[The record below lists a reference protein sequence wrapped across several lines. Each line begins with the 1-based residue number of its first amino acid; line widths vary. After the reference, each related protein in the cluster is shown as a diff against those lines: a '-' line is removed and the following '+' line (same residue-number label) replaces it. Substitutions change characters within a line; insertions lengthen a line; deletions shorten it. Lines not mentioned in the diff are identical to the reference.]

1 MFSMFLMFSMCSMLI
16 GVASFSQDLGDH
28 IGEQHLFERRA
39 SVSNNASADNTL
51 VSNNLQRTSAST
63 GASSARA
70 YKRRSSTSTNSTFG
84 RHLKANDWFRH
95 DDNGAGTTT
104 RPTTLAASPSV
115 SKRRNVNSNNN
126 NTTSNG
132 SQSPAKVW
140 RMTHRPP
147 ASPAARQAAEEKFSR
162 KAYAG
167 AAGVSARDA
176 DRRQAVQRSGRKHVV
191 RTNNNLFHNMQY
203 PQGTQ

>member
-1 MFSMFLMFSMCSMLI
+1 MLLD
-16 GVASFSQDLGDH
+16 VASFSQDLGDH

-51 VSNNLQRTSAST
+51 VSNNLQRTSANSASTGAST
-63 GASSARA
+63 GASSASA
-70 YKRRSSTSTNSTFG
+70 YKRRSSTSTNSAFG

-95 DDNGAGTTT
+95 DDNGAATTT

-115 SKRRNVNSNNN
+115 SKRRNVNSNNTT
-126 NTTSNG
+126 TTSNG

>member
-1 MFSMFLMFSMCSMLI
+1 
-16 GVASFSQDLGDH
+16 VKP
-28 IGEQHLFERRA
+28 RRNA
-39 SVSNNASADNTL
+39 NASADNTL
-51 VSNNLQRTSAST
+51 VSNNLQRTSANSAST
-63 GASSARA
+63 GASSGSA
-70 YKRRSSTSTNSTFG
+70 YKRRSSTSTNSAFG

-104 RPTTLAASPSV
+104 TRPTTLAASPSV
-115 SKRRNVNSNNN
+115 SKRRNVNSTNNN
-126 NTTSNG
+126 NNKTTTNG

-203 PQGTQ
+203 PQGTTM

>member
-1 MFSMFLMFSMCSMLI
+1 MLI
-16 GVASFSQDLGDH
+16 DVASFSQDLGDH

-63 GASSARA
+63 GASTGASSA
-70 YKRRSSTSTNSTFG
+70 YKRRSSTSTNSAFG

-95 DDNGAGTTT
+95 DDNGAASTTT

-115 SKRRNVNSNNN
+115 SKRRNVNS
-126 NTTSNG
+126 TTTTTTTNG